1 LALSHLNQAEGH
13 SSHGGNVYMYY
24 WKEES
29 KIPLYKACHA
39 VELAYVFYN
48 IDETI
53 YTGEKADEQL
63 ARNVSTM
70 WVNFAK
76 TGNPS
81 LPDIVWNKYDKENRK
96 TIVFQKDNIREEE
109 DILKKQREQLFPIV
123 KYMINPGYADL
134 EEHLSVLDKTNAAI
148 GAAFSC
154 ISTLVAEKII
164 K

>member
-1 LALSHLNQAEGH
+1 
-13 SSHGGNVYMYY
+13 MYY
-24 WKEES
+24 WKEKS

-63 ARNVSTM
+63 ARNVSNM

-81 LPDIVWNKYDKENRK
+81 LESIEWHKFDKQDRK
-96 TIVFQKDNIREEE
+96 TMTFKKDNIKEES
-109 DILKKQREQLFPIV
+109 DILTKQREVLWPIV

-134 EEHLSVLDKTNAAI
+134 QVRLTIVDKTSAAI
-148 GAAFSC
+148 GAVFSC
-154 ISTLVAEKII
+154 ISTLLNEGII
-164 K
+164 D

>member
-1 LALSHLNQAEGH
+1 
-13 SSHGGNVYMYY
+13 MYY

-48 IDETI
+48 IEDTI
-53 YTGEKADEQL
+53 YTGEKADEEL
-63 ARNVSTM
+63 ARNVSNM

-81 LPDIVWNKYDKENRK
+81 LEAIKWHKYDKKERK
-96 TIVFQKDNIREEE
+96 TITFKKGDIKEEYNI
-109 DILKKQREQLFPIV
+109 LSSQREILWPIV

-134 EEHLSVLDKTNAAI
+134 LDRLTLADKTSSAI
-148 GAAFSC
+148 GAVFSC
-154 ISTLVAEKII
+154 ISTLLKEGII
-164 K
+164 D